1 MMKLLV
7 AFAFLLLSYS
17 TDQFLAR
24 RSILPERPTFESFP
38 MSFGA
43 WQCPAR
49 ELVNPEVLGQLG
61 ATDYLICT
69 YDHPDGRRV
78 NLYLGYH
85 ASQVYEDGT
94 GFGGENSIHPPS
106 HCLPGAGWD
115 IIDSRSVV
123 LDIPGLPDEDARVK
137 RLVVARGEARQL
149 VYYWYQTQGRVL
161 AEDWQKILFVGYD
174 RATRGRTD
182 GSLVRF
188 TMALGGDF
196 NEQRA
201 DESFREF
208 ARLALPQVRT
218 YLPE

>member
-17 TDQFLAR
+17 VDQFLAR
-24 RSILPERPTFESFP
+24 RNIVPERPTFESFP
-38 MSFGA
+38 MSFGD

-49 ELVNPEVLGQLG
+49 EFVDPVILGQLG
-61 ATDYLICT
+61 ATDYVICT
-69 YDHPDGRRV
+69 YNRPDGSRV
-78 NLYLGYH
+78 NMYLGYH
-85 ASQVYEDGT
+85 ATQVYEDGT

-123 LDIPGLPDEDARVK
+123 LDVPGLPEEDARVK

-188 TMALGGDF
+188 TMLLGGDY

-208 ARLALPQVRT
+208 ARLELQQIRT